1 MSVEKKKKAPD
12 PLLKH
17 CISYYKPH
25 RVLFY
30 TDLFCALLLAVADL
44 IMPMIAKNIINIY
57 VPERNLRLMMIWA
70 VILTAIYLA
79 KAGLNYFLQYWG
91 HVVGVRIQGDMRMDI
106 FRHLQ
111 RLPFRFFD
119 ETRTGSIMSRIVN
132 DLQDIA
138 ELSHH
143 GPEDIFLSVVM
154 LIGSFIMLARI
165 NLALTCIIFAFIPV
179 IAVLAILLRK
189 ELRETY
195 RITREQI
202 AEVNA
207 GVETAI
213 SGIRVSKAYT
223 TEDHEIDKFRY
234 TNENFKKARSRSY
247 KAMGKFGASMGFFQ
261 DLMYLVGILAGGLF
275 LYNGKINAGEFT
287 AYLLYIS
294 MFLKPVQ
301 KMVNIFE
308 TIQNGMTGF
317 IRFREIMEEA
327 EETEPQEPV
336 QVGTLTGDIAF
347 EHVDFEYHN
356 DDESDTTEKV
366 IRDMSMQIPQ
376 GCKVALVGPSGAG
389 KTTICHLLPRF
400 YEIDSGKITIDG
412 IDIRDMSSYDLRR
425 NIGMVAQD
433 VFLFDETIR
442 ENIAYGNLEAT
453 DEEIIEAAKK
463 ANIHDYIMTMEN
475 GYDTQVGERGVRL
488 SGGQKQRISI
498 ARVFLKNP
506 AILILDEA
514 TSALDNATDMLIQ
527 ESLEELSRGRTCII
541 VAHRLSTVKNA
552 DEIVVLTKD
561 GIEERGTHEEL
572 MRNNGLYK
580 ELYEYQFRA
589 E

>member
-1 MSVEKKKKAPD
+1 MSGQKNKKAPQH
-12 PLLKH
+12 LLKH
-17 CISYYKPH
+17 FISYYKPH

-30 TDLFCALLLAVADL
+30 TDLFCALLLAAADL
-44 IMPMIAKNIINIY
+44 VMPMIAKNIINIY
-57 VPERNLRLMMIWA
+57 VPDRNLRLMLIWA
-70 VILTAIYLA
+70 AVLTAIYLA
-79 KAGLNYFLQYWG
+79 KAGLNFFLQYWG

-111 RLPFRFFD
+111 RLPFKFFD

-154 LIGSFIMLARI
+154 LIGSFVMLARI

-179 IAVLAILLRK
+179 IAVLAIVLRK

-223 TEDHEIDKFRY
+223 TEEYEIDKFRR
-234 TNENFKKARSRSY
+234 TNENFKKARARSY
-247 KAMGKFGASMGFFQ
+247 KAMGKFGSCMGFFQ
-261 DLMYLVGILAGGLF
+261 DLMYLVGILAGGMF

-327 EETEPQEPV
+327 EEIEPKDPV
-336 QVGTLTGDIAF
+336 KVGTLTGSIAF

-356 DDESDTTEKV
+356 IDETDASEKV
-366 IRDMSMQIPQ
+366 IRDMSMTIPK
-376 GCKVALVGPSGAG
+376 GRKVALVGPSGAG
-389 KTTICHLLPRF
+389 KTTVCHLLPRF
-400 YEIDSGKITIDG
+400 YEIDAGRITIDG
-412 IDIRDMSSYDLRR
+412 IDIRDISSYDLRR

-433 VFLFDETIR
+433 VFLFDGTIR

-463 ANIHDYIMTMEN
+463 ANIHDFILTMEN
-475 GYDTQVGERGVRL
+475 GYDTQVGERGIRL

-506 AILILDEA
+506 SILILDEA
-514 TSALDNATDMLIQ
+514 TSSLDNATEMMIQ
-527 ESLEELSRGRTCII
+527 ESLEELAQGRTCII

-552 DEIVVLTKD
+552 DEIIVLTKD

-572 MRNNGLYK
+572 MLNSGLYR
-580 ELYEYQFRA
+580 ELYEYQFRT